1 MDVSDLFLKASDFF
15 FLYTSTEPGRLVD
28 RILSFIF

>member
-1 MDVSDLFLKASDFF
+1 MDVSDLFPKASDFF
-15 FLYTSTEPGRLVD
+15 FLYASTEPGEMVD